1 MTVKIKIRPLV
12 KPGLAM
18 KVDKDTKLRQE
29 AETAVQKFEEARQEL
44 MQLRMEF
51 QQSFPDAADALE
63 AIKQQEDVVNETI
76 AQAKI
81 CIAHAKISVGDFLCK
96 RAFSTP
102 GYDDDR
108 LTEIL
113 QTSSDRV
120 ELFSCLIDAGV
131 IKKVVTD
138 RQAAAIFAAQN
149 PKDSKPLQP
158 AWEEKKELTPKVTVP
173 KGV

>member
-1 MTVKIKIRPLV
+1 MTVKIKIRPPA
-12 KPGLAM
+12 KPSLAV
-18 KVDKDTKLRQE
+18 KVDKDAQLRQE
-29 AETAVQKFEEARQEL
+29 AETAVLKFEQERESL
-44 MQLRMEF
+44 LQMREEF
-51 QQSFPDAADALE
+51 QQTFPDAVDALE
-63 AIKQQEDVVNETI
+63 AIKQQEDVVNDAI

-81 CIAHAKISVGDFLCK
+81 RIAQAKISVGDFLCK
-96 RAFSTP
+96 RAFSAP
-102 GYDDDR
+102 GYDDDA

-113 QTSSDRV
+113 RTNSDRT
-120 ELFSCLIDAGV
+120 ELFVALVDAGV

-158 AWEEKKELTPKVTVP
+158 AWEDKKELTPKVTVP